1 MKHIMV
7 DRNSVGRIGGCM
19 EFIKH
24 EIHNCAWK
32 VKNTMQFT
40 IDDTI
45 NVPDSLMD
53 MERLILVKG
62 NVVIE
67 DTEAMTDRF
76 QVKGNLHYQILYS
89 GDKEGNAFD
98 SLVGKVPFVEY
109 INADG
114 TKEGDYIEVHAALND
129 LTVTMLHSR
138 KISLK
143 SLIGLD
149 YQVKENEDF
158 QAITEIENAV
168 NTEVLDGTISMMS
181 LQMQKKELL
190 QIREQVEIPSNKPNI
205 YQVIWKSVSVS
216 GIMIKPA
223 DGYLMV
229 SGNLKIFL
237 IYTAEDENMPIQYFT
252 MEIPFEQR
260 VDEDQCSADMI
271 SGSFLGLDQSHI
283 TVIADESGEDRLLDI
298 MADFTLEV
306 KLYGDETLQLVQDA
320 YSSDKELTP
329 LWREFN
335 IQHLLVRNCAK
346 AKIAEVV
353 DMPKQQS
360 ILQICN
366 VEGSVSIDDTERTAR
381 GILVEGVVGTQ
392 ITYLSKNDGASI
404 ASATFDIP
412 FSYEIEVDGMKDDIT
427 YSIVPFFDQIVA
439 MLLNESQIEI
449 KAEISLEV
457 LAFSNEAARAVLDI
471 EETLIDMEK
480 KNSLPGLIGYIVK
493 PEDTLWSVAK
503 KYYTTVE
510 RIKQMN
516 DLENDRIK
524 SGDKLVILKE

>member
-1 MKHIMV
+1 
-7 DRNSVGRIGGCM
+7 M

-24 EIHNCAWK
+24 EIRNCAWK

-62 NVVIE
+62 NVVVE
-67 DTEAMTDRF
+67 DVEAMTDRF
-76 QVKGNLHYQILYS
+76 QVKGSLHYQILYC
-89 GDKEGNAFD
+89 GDKESSVFD

-114 TKEGDYIEVHAALND
+114 TQERDYIEVHASLND

-143 SLIGLD
+143 SLVGLD
-149 YQVKENEDF
+149 YQVKENETFD
-158 QAITEIENAV
+158 AVTSIENAS
-168 NTEVLDGTISMMS
+168 NTEVLGGTVSMMC
-181 LQMQKKELL
+181 LQTQKKEML

-216 GIMIKPA
+216 RIQIKPA

-229 SGNLKIFL
+229 SGNLAVFL
-237 IYTAEDENMPIQYFT
+237 IYTAEEENMPIQYFN

-260 VDEDQCSADMI
+260 VEDDMCIEDMI
-271 SGSFLGLDQSHI
+271 SGSFLGLDQYHI
-283 TVIADESGEDRLLDI
+283 TVIPDESGEDRLLDI
-298 MADFTLEV
+298 VADFTMEV
-306 KLYGDETLQLVQDA
+306 KLYGDETIQLVQDA
-320 YSSDKELTP
+320 YSPEVDIKP
-329 LWREFN
+329 QWREFN

-346 AKIAEVV
+346 AKITETV
-353 DMPKQQS
+353 DMPKQQNV
-360 ILQICN
+360 LQICN
-366 VEGSVSIDDTERTAR
+366 VEGSVSIDDTERTAK
-381 GILVEGVVGTQ
+381 GILVEGVIGTQ
-392 ITYLSKNDGASI
+392 VTYLSKQDNGSL

-412 FSYEIEVDGMKDDIT
+412 FSHEIEVDGMQENIT

-439 MLLNESQIEI
+439 KQQSETQIEI
-449 KAEISLEV
+449 RAEISLEV
-457 LAFSNEAARAVLDI
+457 LAFSNEMQKAILNV
-471 EETLIDMEK
+471 EVSPVDMEK
-480 KNSLPGLIGYIVK
+480 KKALPGMIGYIVK

-503 KYYTTVE
+503 KYYTTIS
-510 RIKQMN
+510 RIRQIN
-516 DLENDRIK
+516 GLENDRIQP
-524 SGDKLVILKE
+524 GDKLIILKE